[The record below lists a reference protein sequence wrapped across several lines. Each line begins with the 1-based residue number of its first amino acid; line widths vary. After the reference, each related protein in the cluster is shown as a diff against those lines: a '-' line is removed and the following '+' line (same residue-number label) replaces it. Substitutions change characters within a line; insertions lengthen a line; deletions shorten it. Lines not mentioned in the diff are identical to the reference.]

1 MQTFFSVQTSLKEAL
16 QVIWDS
22 LPQGPINKAV
32 KSSTP
37 QLKTCT
43 KADSEHTKWLSNIRQ
58 SVHRLVSVTDLLFF
72 GANVFQRAKIA
83 KQSC

>member
-43 KADSEHTKWLSNIRQ
+43 KADREHKVAVKHQTKCSPSCFSDRF
-58 SVHRLVSVTDLLFF
+58 T
-72 GANVFQRAKIA
+72 VFRRKRFSA
-83 KQSC
+83 CENC